1 MAGTPESE
9 PLSHIPFEVLIP
21 IAVRWACEMWLVDID
36 KPEDVDWAEYI
47 EHSEAVRGPGVS
59 AGSVVE
65 GDTRR

>member
-21 IAVRWACEMWLVDID
+21 IAVRMACEMWLND

-47 EHSEAVRGPGVS
+47 EKLGGCAREPGVS
-59 AGSVVE
+59 A
-65 GDTRR
+65 